1 MAYVPL
7 SRGLFARAQRGIV
20 VSRIGS
26 ASIFST
32 VPALRGYR
40 TPSKAQSESSPTR
53 TSKRAPSSKKP
64 SPSEKQKSDSATESK
79 PKRTNPK
86 PKNPKPVP
94 STPPTVKPVP
104 RPPRKVAQKSETA
117 VQVYPL
123 KSTAHFHKVSRLLGT
138 PGDRLL
144 PPLTISRRGGRE
156 TYPIYNQEIWN
167 KHHGIEYLPTPSTGN
182 QPMKSYIQVVTTP
195 TADTPGTALLLHFPD
210 KRYIFGQI
218 SEGFQRACTE
228 RGVKFS
234 YLTDV
239 FLSGRMEWA
248 NTGGMIGVI
257 LTQADALA
265 SAATALEELNR
276 ERGITKGKGVKEEH
290 GGSYAIRDGQ
300 LIDQRGHLTIHGG
313 RNLAHTLATARR
325 FVFRKGMPVF
335 TKEYDSESMANG
347 ATDGGDPFE
356 TPSWSDSNIKVWAM
370 PVSSS
375 QSSSRSR
382 GSSRSSESSARKR
395 SLDEFQEKPTAM
407 DRRAED
413 QITRQSI
420 VNDMFNS
427 TWRMDALTETPLAE
441 VKMPAAM
448 FVRNPETK
456 DLEQYRG
463 PAPGSDEPLPDINVF
478 VRRPWPG
485 ATVERLPASTP
496 CDEAVSYVVR
506 SHDIRGKFDPKKAAA
521 LNIARGPDYARLT
534 KGETVTSTD
543 GKEITP
549 DMVLGPARLGKGFAI
564 VDLPTPDYVDGLV
577 SRPEWQS
584 PSVTTNL
591 EAFVWILGPGVG
603 DHPRLHEF
611 VKSMS
616 HCKHTVASSDYSPNY
631 LSMASIARLS
641 VNMARINKD
650 NYIVPVHDNVT
661 LPQPGTGSG
670 KPTGASLFSPLESGL
685 VINMEP
691 KFELDRS
698 EVVPLFNAASA
709 LGKMPRAV
717 TTRLTTV
724 EARLKKEPFRKMLA
738 QYRQNTPGADAEIIA
753 LGTGS
758 SSPSKYRNVSGT
770 LVKVPGYG
778 YYLLDAGENTLGQL
792 KRIYNPEELR
802 EVLQNLRMVWIS
814 HLHADHH
821 LGTASIIKAWYRENY
836 PDGIPASDAIETDVS
851 KILQEK
857 RLFVVSDEHM
867 TMWLEEYANVE
878 DFGFGRVMAL
888 SAAPYNE
895 DGEFR
900 TKLTYRHCR
909 ADGTYPGHNET
920 QPAGPQVTEVKFDDP
935 NLRTATGLSNLQA
948 VRVSHCRGA
957 MALVLEF
964 PHGFKVSFS
973 GDCRPSRPFATIGKG
988 STVLI
993 HEATFLDN
1001 MRGSAIAKK
1010 HSTVAEA
1017 LEVGRLMDARAIVL
1031 THFSQRY
1038 QKTSA
1043 IEPNHTAPPNTTK
1056 PGGGGGGSGQL
1067 VTPDIPDDN
1076 DNEPSEPTTPNPANR
1091 PITVYRS
1098 PKLTIPIVAAYDYM
1112 RIRVGD
1118 MPTTQSY
1125 AGVIDKLHECHER
1138 HVALMAEKQRL
1149 LREREEALL
1158 TEAKRSKHKGQHK
1171 AKTAEKQPEQQAT
1184 ALPSAGEIE
1193 EMFSKKEHAVWYGS
1207 ESEDGWV
1214 TSDGEGGGR

>member
-1 MAYVPL
+1 
-7 SRGLFARAQRGIV
+7 
-20 VSRIGS
+20 
-26 ASIFST
+26 
-32 VPALRGYR
+32 
-40 TPSKAQSESSPTR
+40 
-53 TSKRAPSSKKP
+53 
-64 SPSEKQKSDSATESK
+64 
-79 PKRTNPK
+79 
-86 PKNPKPVP
+86 
-94 STPPTVKPVP
+94 
-104 RPPRKVAQKSETA
+104 
-117 VQVYPL
+117 
-123 KSTAHFHKVSRLLGT
+123 
-138 PGDRLL
+138 
-144 PPLTISRRGGRE
+144 
-156 TYPIYNQEIWN
+156 
-167 KHHGIEYLPTPSTGN
+167 
-182 QPMKSYIQVVTTP
+182 MKSYIQVVTTP

-395 SLDEFQEKPTAM
+395 SLDEFQEKPAAM

-456 DLEQYRG
+456 DLEQYKG

-564 VDLPTPDYVDGLV
+564 VDLPTPEYVDGLV

-738 QYRQNTPGADAEIIA
+738 QYRQDTPGADAEIIA

-935 NLRTATGLSNLQA
+935 NLRAATGLSNLQA

-1043 IEPNHTAPPNTTK
+1043 IEPNHTAPPNNTK
-1056 PGGGGGGSGQL
+1056 PGGGGGSGQL

-1076 DNEPSEPTTPNPANR
+1076 DNEPSEPTTFNPANR

-1171 AKTAEKQPEQQAT
+1171 AKTAEKQPEQQTT